1 MFALLFG
8 IIHALLVVVAII
20 IGALTLKWIIG
31 YIKKKYKEKKE
42 HEKIVFAD
50 TEEVINDY
58 LKEKI
63 KETEP
68 ISMEELEKMCEDK
81 PYVAAYYDEETD
93 ELRDVEAFKPED
105 IDTKAKQ
112 YMEDSDGIIVVD

>member
-20 IGALTLKWIIG
+20 IGALSLKWIIG

-112 YMEDSDGIIVVD
+112 YMEGSDGIIVVD